1 MYTSNIVLSFTALV
15 SIVRAYPIKSDA
27 VNCRSGPGTNF
38 PVVKSYNQGVD
49 VSITCQAAGTNING
63 DELWDKTSD
72 GCYVSDYY
80 V

>member
-1 MYTSNIVLSFTALV
+1 MYTSSIVLSLTAMV
-15 SIVRAYPIKSDA
+15 SLARAYPIKADA
-27 VNCRSGPGTNF
+27 VHCRSGPGTNY

-49 VSITCQAAGTNING
+49 VSITCQAPGTNING
-63 DELWDKTSD
+63 DELWDKTAD